1 MTTTADTLRL
11 WRSEGTAALPPQPLA
26 CIRDGA
32 IAHVV
37 INRPAKR
44 NALTAQIWEALPAT
58 LRQLGED
65 PAIRLV
71 VLRGAGTAAFSG
83 GADIEE
89 FPTVFGDA
97 EATRRYNAAVREAQ
111 LAVEMLAKPTLAV
124 VHGAC
129 VGGGCGLAL
138 ACDLRFAAADARF
151 GITPSKLG
159 AAYSVPDTR
168 RLVALVGPS
177 RAKDILFSGRLLS
190 AAEAAQWALVDR
202 VFPPSALEAEA
213 AAYAALL
220 LANAHQS
227 LVIAK
232 ATINAIAGL
241 CPRPEA
247 ELDDL
252 FEGSFQSRDFKEGYA
267 AFMEKRRPRFE

>member
-11 WRSEGTAALPPQPLA
+11 WQGAGAAALPPQPLA
-26 CIRDGA
+26 CICDGA

-44 NALTAQIWEALPAT
+44 NALTAQIWQELPAT
-58 LRQLGED
+58 LDRLADD

-89 FPTVFGDA
+89 FPTVFGDS

-111 LAVEMLAKPTLAV
+111 LAVERLAKPTMAV
-124 VHGAC
+124 IYGAC

-159 AAYSVPDTR
+159 TAYSVPDTR

-202 VFPPSALEAEA
+202 VIPPAALEAEA

-232 ATINAIAGL
+232 ATINSVAGL
-241 CPRPEA
+241 WPRPEA
-247 ELDDL
+247 ELDRLVED
-252 FEGSFQSRDFKEGYA
+252 SFRSRDFKEGYA
-267 AFMEKRRPRFE
+267 AFMEKRRPRFQ